1 MIPIKIQCGCGQH
14 YAFDAE
20 PVAGQ
25 LPVPV
30 NCPTCGADGTAAANE
45 IIAASRPPDPT
56 WAAGSIRVRVSTSE
70 PPTETASVAGLANS
84 IPRKAPHVSPPGQV
98 DRAQAEVEARAKVSW
113 GDPPENVLQ
122 FLMIQGFNYEE
133 ASALITVLFKER
145 AVEVRSR
152 GIIKI
157 LTGLGMIA
165 AGGGAILYLVTM
177 KLIMIKIIG
186 ILMAFGLWG
195 LWIAIN
201 GAIMVAVPKM
211 QSGDVAEQ

>member
-122 FLMIQGFNYEE
+122 FLMIQCFCHCT
-133 ASALITVLFKER
+133 AS
-145 AVEVRSR
+145 
-152 GIIKI
+152 IK
-157 LTGLGMIA
+157 L
-165 AGGGAILYLVTM
+165 LVNFTQGYHQVQSNWYQSHRYAS
-177 KLIMIKIIG
+177 L
-186 ILMAFGLWG
+186 LHQAFPL
-195 LWIAIN
+195 L
-201 GAIMVAVPKM
+201 
-211 QSGDVAEQ
+211 